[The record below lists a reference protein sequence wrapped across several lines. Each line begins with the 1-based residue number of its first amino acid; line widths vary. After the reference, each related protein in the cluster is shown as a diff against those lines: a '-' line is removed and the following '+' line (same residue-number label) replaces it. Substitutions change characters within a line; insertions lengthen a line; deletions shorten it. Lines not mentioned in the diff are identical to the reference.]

1 PPPPPP
7 VSKPIVKPHGVY
19 GYYRVKPCDT
29 LSTISQKIY
38 GTQVY
43 WPSIYDLNRRTIGR
57 DPWILRVGMR
67 LRYLVHLTPA
77 ERAKARREFNYWTLK
92 YKDRKRNPLCI
103 LHGKPVEAGGHAH
116 HAKKAA
122 KTAKKAH
129 EKAAGKKA
137 KKK

>member
-1 PPPPPP
+1 M
-7 VSKPIVKPHGVY
+7 Y
-19 GYYRVKPCDT
+19 GYYIVKPCDT
-29 LSTISQKIY
+29 LSTIAQKIY

-43 WPSIYDLNRRTIGR
+43 WPSIYDLNRRAIGR
-57 DPWILRVGMR
+57 DPWILRIGMR

-77 ERAKARREFNYWTLK
+77 EKAKARREFNYWTLK

-103 LHGKPVEAGGHAH
+103 LNGKPVEVKS
-116 HAKKAA
+116 HAKHTA

-129 EKAAGKKA
+129 EKAKAAAKKA